1 MTFCGNAASQKLAGG
16 LTFFVRKN
24 RKHYDSPENWWLV
37 TVDFDRPSFPFYL
50 ESHYTAFL

>member
-24 RKHYDSPENWWLV
+24 RKRYDSPENWWLV

>member
-1 MTFCGNAASQKLAGG
+1 MTFRGKDVSQKLAGG

-24 RKHYDSPENWWLV
+24 GKHRDFSEKWWAV
-37 TVDFDRPSFPFYL
+37 PVDFERPSFPFCL